1 MLLRAYDCYRV
12 RISLTCIAM
21 RKKKS
26 SIGARRSLWAVVA
39 CLVVCLGIAAYRFSI
54 RPPQRVLKI
63 GYQNTPPLNYPGP
76 DGVPTGTAV
85 DVVREAARRAGVRLR
100 WVYYPEGPEKA
111 IISKSVDLWPIF
123 VDFPARHKFAYLTAP
138 WARLSS
144 ALVYRAP
151 ARISA
156 LEDVG
161 SMRLAIPGLSIG
173 DVRTARRF
181 FPKATI
187 VSVSSADHVV
197 PAVCSGAAEIGL
209 ITLSSTYPGKA
220 MACTDTTLQ
229 FLPVD
234 GSSSWYCLGAQK
246 GDRDARAAADILRDE
261 IGRMALDNSLA
272 IVDLRWNTRISNEVG
287 TIFAYDKARFYQDVL
302 LLGLAVV
309 VPMLLVTLALARR
322 LRTAK
327 SLAEA
332 ASVAKGEFLANMSH
346 EIRTPMNGV
355 IGMNGLLLDTELTT
369 EQREYAETARRSG
382 EALLTVINDILDF
395 SKIEAGKMQ
404 IESIVFDL
412 GLVIEEV
419 NEMLAAKAE
428 EKKLD
433 LLLEYPPG
441 VPRHFLGD
449 AGRIRQ
455 VVTNLVGNAIKFTPS
470 GHIVVSVACDRQAGR
485 QAHMRV
491 SVTDTGIGIPENKIG
506 VLFEQFSQVDGSTT
520 RNYGGTGLGL
530 AICKRLVSLMDGTIG
545 VASRL
550 KEGSTF
556 WFTLPLQL
564 DSQPQVSPVPLDD
577 LRGVRVLIVD
587 DNEVNRRLLHE
598 QLVGWGMRDGSCASG
613 EEALRALQ
621 AARLEG
627 DPYPIAIVDYQMPG
641 MDGGTL
647 SAIIKDDPATRD
659 TVVVMLTSISQ
670 SSDSRH
676 SVHFDAY
683 LVKPVRQA
691 QLLQTIATAWAKRAG
706 THGAAGAPAAA
717 PRERRI
723 GPAIPVAASAA
734 GGRTIHVLIAE
745 DNAVNQRVAVRMIEK
760 LGLRA
765 DVAGDGREAL
775 QLFEMLPY
783 DLILMDCQMPEMD
796 GYEASR
802 EIRRREPA
810 GHRTAIIAMTAEAMA
825 GAREHCLAA
834 GMDDYIAKPVRLEDL
849 SAIVN
854 KCLNALAGK
863 AAL

>member
-1 MLLRAYDCYRV
+1 M
-12 RISLTCIAM
+12 SK
-21 RKKKS
+21 RKS
-26 SIGARRSLWAVVA
+26 FIGAKRFLGAAAVCAVVYS
-39 CLVVCLGIAAYRFSI
+39 GIAAYRSST

-76 DGVPTGTAV
+76 DGNPTGTAV
-85 DVVREAARRAGVRLR
+85 DVVREAARRAGIRLE
-100 WVYYPEGPEKA
+100 WVYYPQGPEKA

-123 VDFPARHKFAYLTAP
+123 VDFPARHKFAYMSAP
-138 WARLSS
+138 WARLSL
-144 ALVYRAP
+144 ALVYRDS
-151 ARISA
+151 ARIA
-156 LEDVG
+156 APEDVG
-161 SMRLAIPGLSIG
+161 SMKLAIPALSIG
-173 DVRTARRF
+173 DERMARRF

-187 VSVSSADHVV
+187 VPVSSAEKVV
-197 PAVCSGAAEIGL
+197 PAVCSGTAESGL

-220 MACTDTTLQ
+220 MVCPDTTLQ
-229 FLPVD
+229 FLPIE

-246 GDRDARAAADILRDE
+246 QDRDARVAADILRDE

-272 IVDLRWNTRISNEVG
+272 IIDLRWNTRISNEVG
-287 TIFAYDKARFYQDVL
+287 TIFAYSKARYYQNIL
-302 LLGLAVV
+302 LAGLAVI
-309 VPMLLVTLALARR
+309 VPMFLVTLGLARR

-327 SLAEA
+327 RLAEA

-355 IGMNGLLLDTELTT
+355 IGMNGLLLDTDLTP

-382 EALLTVINDILDF
+382 EVLLTVINDILDF
-395 SKIEAGKMQ
+395 SKIEAGKLQ

-412 GLVIEEV
+412 GMVIEEV

-441 VPRHFLGD
+441 IPRHFLGD

-470 GHIVVSVACDRQAGR
+470 GHIVVTVTCDRQAAR
-485 QAHMRV
+485 QANMRV
-491 SVTDTGIGIPENKIG
+491 SVTDTGIGIPENKVG
-506 VLFEQFSQVDGSTT
+506 ALFEQFSQVDGSTT

-530 AICKRLVSLMDGTIG
+530 AICKRLVTLMGGTIG

-564 DSQPQVSPVPLDD
+564 DSQPQVTPAPLDE

-587 DNEVNRRLLHE
+587 DNDVNRRLLHE
-598 QLVGWGMRDGSCASG
+598 QVVGWGMRNGSCASG
-613 EEALRALQ
+613 EEALRVLQ
-621 AARLEG
+621 TARMEG
-627 DPYPIAIVDYQMPG
+627 DPYPLAIIDYQMPG

-647 SAIIKDDPATRD
+647 ARIIKEDPASRD
-659 TVVVMLTSISQ
+659 TVVVMLTSITQ
-670 SSDSRH
+670 SSDVRH
-676 SVHFDAY
+676 SAQFDAY
-683 LVKPVRQA
+683 LVKPVRQS
-691 QLLQTIATAWAKRAG
+691 QLLQTIARAWAKR
-706 THGAAGAPAAA
+706 HGAPGAAVPAAA
-717 PRERRI
+717 AACRV
-723 GPAIPVAASAA
+723 APVKLVASSAPN
-734 GGRTIHVLIAE
+734 GHSLHVLIAE

-765 DVAGDGREAL
+765 DVAADGREAV
-775 QLFEMLPY
+775 QLFEMMPY

-802 EIRRREPA
+802 EIRRREPP
-810 GHRTAIIAMTAEAMA
+810 GHHTAIIAMTAEAMA

-854 KCLNALAGK
+854 KCLQAKKPPEAR
-863 AAL
+863 AAAAAN